1 MYAHA
6 PSCETMT
13 ADLPSSWHCD
23 RTDAYRPTP
32 DAPERRFATYVHDS
46 GDVSVRVGPATIEGT
61 ERPGYELSATI
72 YPGLDLEEHTVVR
85 TVTTY
90 GSCVDLACELMS
102 LFDGRYGKPA
112 DTEDALEYAIE
123 HVQPSSAHD
132 AVVFTG

>member
-6 PSCETMT
+6 PSWETMT
-13 ADLPSSWHCD
+13 DDLPSSWHCD
-23 RTDAYRPTP
+23 RTDTYRPTP
-32 DAPERRFATYVHDS
+32 DGPERRFATYVHDS
-46 GDVSVRVGPATIEGT
+46 GDVSLKVAPATLEGT

-90 GSCVDLACELMS
+90 DSCTELACEFMS
-102 LFDGRYGKPA
+102 LFEGRYETPA
-112 DTEDALEYAIE
+112 AAEDALEYAVE